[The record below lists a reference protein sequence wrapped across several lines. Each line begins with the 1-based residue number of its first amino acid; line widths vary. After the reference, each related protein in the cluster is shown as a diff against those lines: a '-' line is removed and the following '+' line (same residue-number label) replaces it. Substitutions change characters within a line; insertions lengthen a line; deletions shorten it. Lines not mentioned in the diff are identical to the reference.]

1 MKKAALCEII
11 FTRESAGTNKTATF
25 RMTIQF
31 KNDVLYRKLPVCALM
46 FVVLGYLFHDRHL
59 E

>member
-11 FTRESAGTNKTATF
+11 FTHESAGTNKTATF
-25 RMTIQF
+25 IMSVQF
-31 KNDVLYRKLPVCALM
+31 KNDVLHRKCPVFALI
-46 FVVLGYLFHDRHL
+46 FVVLVYLFHDRCS